1 MDKMALLFPVKAEP
15 VPLRGHKAS
24 ASIYAAKKC
33 RQPDFIGNHTVI
45 KEANMDEK
53 RSNIIRRLYDWVLHW
68 ADTPYG
74 TPALAVNSFAE
85 ASFFPI
91 PPDVLLIAL
100 DLGKPKRSWYYAF
113 MCTIFS
119 VLGGILGYYIGYGL
133 WESVGKSIVD
143 FYNANE
149 IFDKLAST
157 FAAYNFW
164 AVLIAALTPIPY
176 KIFTISAGVAAST
189 LFSHSQSAW
198 AVEDALVQIF
208 GIAQVQELGGMLN
221 HTGFFLTFLT
231 ASILGRS
238 IRFFAVSAL
247 IYFFGE
253 TIKTFIDRYFN
264 WLSIAF
270 VVLLLGG
277 FYLVSKLG

>member
-1 MDKMALLFPVKAEP
+1 M
-15 VPLRGHKAS
+15 
-24 ASIYAAKKC
+24 
-33 RQPDFIGNHTVI
+33 N
-45 KEANMDEK
+45 EK
-53 RSNIIRRLYDWVLHW
+53 RPNIIRRLYDWVLHW

-74 TPALAVNSFAE
+74 TPALAVNAFSE
-85 ASFFPI
+85 SSFFPV

-100 DLGKPKRSWYYAF
+100 DLGKPKRAWRYAF
-113 MCTIFS
+113 VCSVFS
-119 VLGGILGYYIGYGL
+119 VLGGVLGYYIGYGL

-149 IFDKLAST
+149 IFNKLAAT

-198 AVEDALVQIF
+198 AVEDALTRIF
-208 GIAQVQELGGMLN
+208 GVARIQELGGMPDF
-221 HTGFFLTFLT
+221 TGFFLTFLI
-231 ASILGRS
+231 ASVLGRS

-277 FYLVSKLG
+277 FYIISKIG